1 MKIKISSLFK
11 AGLYFCLIWDT
22 LLLSMFNFQMGG
34 KRYSIMFVVAFLLTL
49 LLITNQNRINVVGQS
64 IKWPKI
70 YFVLVCIMLLLHM
83 GHAVIFKGVSFGA
96 FAHNAWYYLMCIWAF
111 PIIYILKQDNG
122 TEEFWKIVNFIMFVW
137 YSWLLVEYVAYQ
149 NAGIVLSP
157 AILESVRGVRIRN
170 DTIRLEMKVLAH
182 VAIIYNFD
190 KFYNQ
195 LEKKDKI
202 KHLVMSLYGIAIMVI
217 VEQTRGYFIAVFGA
231 IAVLIMC
238 YNKKTIKFFVSGLIV
253 LIAVCVIFRT
263 QLLSNFLDVLFSTKE
278 SGDTGA
284 TGLVRVR
291 GMTEFW
297 NQFINNPLFGYG
309 FQETGDFATTPSGI
323 FYFND
328 DGFLGIVGQIGVW
341 AFIIYGT
348 MVVRFGYIVSKLFK
362 AKDYKHGTLLLGL
375 YVYMLLTSI
384 SLMCYWNTTCLLCPV
399 LWALF
404 EVGYSEFQINSYLSS
419 TGKELCDCES
429 I

>member
-1 MKIKISSLFK
+1 MKIRITSLFK

-34 KRYSIMFVVAFLLTL
+34 KRYSIVFAIAFLLTML
-49 LLITNQNRINVVGQS
+49 VVTNKNRMMLVGQS
-64 IKWPKI
+64 IKWPKT
-70 YFVLVCIMLLLHM
+70 YFLLVCIMLLFHM
-83 GHAVIFKGVSFGA
+83 VYAVILNGVSFGA
-96 FAHNAWYYLMCIWAF
+96 FAHNAWYYLMCIWSF
-111 PIIYILKQDNG
+111 PIIYILKKDNG
-122 TEEFWKIVNFIMFVW
+122 TEEFWKIVNIIMIIW
-137 YSWLLVEYVAYQ
+137 YSWLLIEYVAYQ
-149 NAGIVLSP
+149 YAGIVLSP
-157 AILESVRGVRIRN
+157 AILESGVRIRN
-170 DTIRLEMKVLAH
+170 DAIRLEMKALAH

-195 LEKKDKI
+195 IDKKHKI
-202 KHLVMSLYGIAIMVI
+202 WHLLMALYGIAIMVV

-238 YNKKTIKFFVSGLIV
+238 YNKKTIKFFASALIV
-253 LIAVCVIFRT
+253 LISVSIILRT

-278 SGDTGA
+278 SGATGA
-284 TGLVRVR
+284 TGLIRVR
-291 GMTEFW
+291 GMTAFW

-309 FQETGDFATTPSGI
+309 FQETGDFATTASGI

-328 DGFLGIVGQIGVW
+328 NGFLGIVGQIGVW

-348 MVVRFGYIVSKLFK
+348 MVFRFGYIVSKLFK
-362 AKDYKHGTLLLGL
+362 ARDYKHGTLLFGL

-384 SLMCYWNTTCLLCPV
+384 SLICYWNTTCLLCPI

-404 EVGYSEFQINSYLSS
+404 EVGYSDFKTNSYLNSER
-419 TGKELCDCES
+419 KA
-429 I
+429 IV